1 MTVFHEFF
9 SGSHQRKKT
18 HTLTSTQEKKK
29 TCRSMH
35 TTWKGSMAQPP
46 ISLGLSWPRKLFATF
61 WELHLLW
68 FFPDPTH
75 RDRCDVNVNL
85 DHWLKDRGLR
95 KANILNPQ
103 MCRWKKSQGQPPC
116 GRTKPV
122 VNNGD
127 FNYYL
132 PTSTGELIPNFWL
145 PSTVCV
151 DVFPFP
157 SVAIFRFQP
166 FLVATCPSD

>member
-1 MTVFHEFF
+1 MNF
-9 SGSHQRKKT
+9 SVDPTK
-18 HTLTSTQEKKK
+18 EKNAHPHVNSGKK

-35 TTWKGSMAQPP
+35 TTWKDRWRNLPLVLVYHGHENYSPPFGSC
-46 ISLGLSWPRKLFATF
+46 IYFG
-61 WELHLLW
+61 
-68 FFPDPTH
+68 FFPTRPIGT
-75 RDRCDVNVNL
+75 DVMWMSTWII
-85 DHWLKDRGLR
+85 WLKDRGLR